1 MAVGGCLD
9 PEFTDASFDFN
20 EQYLGIA
27 MRQSTEQLAA
37 QQVQALLAD
46 YLGRAY
52 VTAHFSEKAKQDVE
66 EMIGEF
72 ITIYKARIES
82 LDWMS
87 DSTKQKAIRKL
98 DTMKIKVGYPDSW
111 DTYLD
116 QRGHQEPE

>member
-1 MAVGGCLD
+1 MSVGGCLD

-27 MRQSTEQLAA
+27 MRQSTGQLAA

-82 LDWMS
+82 LDWS
-87 DSTKQKAIRKL
+87 LYPLYGIARQAKPRGRPRKVE
-98 DTMKIKVGYPDSW
+98 DGD
-111 DTYLD
+111 DA
-116 QRGHQEPE
+116 